1 MLALSILG
9 ILSGI
14 AGVVLSIRSG
24 KNLKQIKEN
33 VNITRE
39 NVKLSR
45 KLLSRDIGN
54 LALLVKNKF
63 KEETKQLIE
72 RVAPEERAMVSTMIA
87 SISTDVGNAVS
98 DHVLGFSEVA
108 GTVEDTQFHDMPH
121 NPLKE
126 NGEWGTGKSC

>member
-1 MLALSILG
+1 MLALSFLG

-24 KNLKQIKEN
+24 ENLKQIKEN

-39 NVKLSR
+39 NVKISR

-98 DHVLGFSEVA
+98 DHVFGFSGVA
-108 GTVEDTQFHDMPH
+108 GTVEDTQYHYMQN
-121 NPLKE
+121 NPLKQ
-126 NGEWGTGKSC
+126 NGEWGPGKSC